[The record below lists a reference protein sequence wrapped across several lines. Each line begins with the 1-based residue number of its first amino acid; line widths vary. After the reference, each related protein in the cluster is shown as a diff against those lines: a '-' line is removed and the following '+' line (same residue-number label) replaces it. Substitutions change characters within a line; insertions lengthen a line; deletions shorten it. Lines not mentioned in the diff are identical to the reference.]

1 MATLRE
7 KLDKATKEIAELKVE
22 IEKYKKVN
30 DVNKTLKDDLSTK
43 TRVLKSTERK
53 LNNVKV
59 ITEAF
64 KRVESRTEEVE
75 VGNYRGTPTLETQ
88 IVSSPII
95 EILDVILDTC
105 K

>member
-43 TRVLKSTERK
+43 TRVLKSTEQK